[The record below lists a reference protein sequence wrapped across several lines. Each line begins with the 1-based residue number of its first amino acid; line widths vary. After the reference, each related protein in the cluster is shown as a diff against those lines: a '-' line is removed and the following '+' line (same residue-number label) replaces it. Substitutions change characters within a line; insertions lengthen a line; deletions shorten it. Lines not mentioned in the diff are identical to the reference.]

1 MNLILLAGLFV
12 IGGVYTLPVKHDSGK
27 APIKPHHNP
36 GKGGENLTE
45 NLKGNDGDIMLTEAQ
60 IDGLLEETENPT
72 RSKRQAS
79 TKYNKWTTTVSYYFD
94 DASGYTDD
102 QKDLM
107 RAGFNF
113 WRDNTCINFEE
124 SETADDKIRVAKIDG
139 CYANPGMK
147 GGEQE
152 MSLDD
157 DCMRIGIASH
167 EMAHALGVW
176 HQQSR
181 SDREDHVT
189 VYDNR
194 IETGEGSEY
203 AIKNNTNNY
212 DVPYD
217 YGSVMHYAE
226 SASGPVMEADEP
238 LHQKLWVNGMDLHST
253 IFYSSISTT
262 IVWVKNSKKH
272 IDHNLGIC
280 TDDLGCQNDGYP
292 NPADCSRCIC
302 PGGFAGI
309 LCDKRPSSTNAQFCN
324 GSSIN
329 ANSSWQTFNGALNR
343 ENIAGLSTESCTHW
357 IKSPEG
363 TQIELEFVQ
372 MKKMNYSCRTQ
383 SLEVK
388 GAQEMTMSGYRICP
402 IGTGTVSLSNIP
414 VITTLGNKA
423 ILILRNSRGTFGFQ
437 VRYRYIESN
446 NNGDCTDV
454 FPECEEYAA
463 NGDCEWD
470 LPYMKNYCSYSCNFC

>member
-27 APIKPHHNP
+27 PPIKAQHNP
-36 GKGGENLTE
+36 GSGVENLIE
-45 NLKGNDGDIMLTEAQ
+45 NLKGNDGDIKLTEAQ
-60 IDGLLEETENPT
+60 IDKLLEETENPT

-79 TKYNKWTTTVSYYFD
+79 TTDNKWTTVSYYFD

-124 SETADDKIRVAKIDG
+124 SETADDRIRVAKIDG
-139 CYANPGMK
+139 CYADLGMN

-152 MSLDD
+152 MSLVDS
-157 DCMRIGIASH
+157 CMRIGIASH
-167 EMAHALGVW
+167 EMAHALGIW

-189 VYDNR
+189 VYNNR
-194 IETGEGSEY
+194 IKTGQGSEY
-203 AIKNNTNNY
+203 AIKSNTDNY
-212 DVPYD
+212 GVPYD
-217 YGSVMHYAE
+217 YGSVMHYE
-226 SASGPVMEADEP
+226 EGASGPVMEADEP
-238 LHQKLWVNGMDLHST
+238 LHQKTMGQRDGPSFNDLLL
-253 IFYSSISTT
+253 I
-262 IVWVKNSKKH
+262 NKH
-272 IDHNLGIC
+272 YDCLGIC
-280 TDDLGCQNDGYP
+280 TDDLGCQNGGYP

-302 PGGFAGI
+302 PGGFAGT
-309 LCDKRPSSTNAQFCN
+309 LCDKRPSSTNAEFCVS
-324 GSSIN
+324 SSIS
-329 ANSSWQTFNGALNR
+329 ATTSWQTFNGSLNR
-343 ENIAGLSTESCTHW
+343 DNIAGLSTESCTHW

-402 IGTGTVSLSNIP
+402 IGTGIVSLSNIP

-446 NNGDCTDV
+446 NNGDCTDA
-454 FPECEEYAA
+454 FPECEGYAA

-470 LPYMKNYCSYSCNFC
+470 LPYMKDYCSYSCNFC